1 MRSMWM
7 LVAAFLFASMGVLV
21 KLGATHFSSTELVFY
36 RSLFGV
42 WITYLI
48 LRYYRLPVRTVHW
61 RMHCWRGIT
70 GLISLMMFFY
80 CLTQLPL
87 ATAISLN
94 YTWPLFVT
102 LFSTLILKEHI
113 HWPLICA
120 IALGFAGVLL
130 LLHPALPED
139 HWIASTMGVASGFF
153 AAIAYINVK
162 QLGNL
167 GESEWHVVFYFTL
180 ISTLISG
187 VLLLFT
193 TFSPITWQGL
203 LLLLSI
209 GMTATLAQ
217 LAMTRAYHQ
226 GVTLV
231 VTALGYTT
239 ILFSSLWGI
248 VLWNEVL
255 SPLAWLGVGL
265 IILGGSLSG
274 VLSFK
279 LISTTTTTQ
288 K

>member
-1 MRSMWM
+1 MWM
-7 LVAAFLFASMGVLV
+7 LVAAFMFACMGVLV
-21 KLGATHFSSTELVFY
+21 KLSAMYFSSTELVFY

-42 WITYLI
+42 GMTYI
-48 LRYYRLPVRTVHW
+48 VIRYYRLPVRTQYW

-70 GLISLMMFFY
+70 GLVSLLMFFY
-80 CLTQLPL
+80 CLTELPL

-94 YTWPLFVT
+94 YTWPLFVA
-102 LFSTLILKEHI
+102 LFSTLILKERI
-113 HWPLICA
+113 HWPLIWA
-120 IALGFAGVLL
+120 ILLGFIGVILL
-130 LLHPALPED
+130 LRPALPDD
-139 HWIASTMGVASGFF
+139 HWIASIMGMASGFF

-180 ISTLISG
+180 ISTLVTG
-187 VLLLFT
+187 VWLSFT
-193 TFSPITWQGL
+193 VFSPITWHGL

-209 GMTATLAQ
+209 GMTATFAQ

-226 GVTLV
+226 GITLI
-231 VTALGYTT
+231 VTALGYSTV
-239 ILFSSLWGI
+239 LFASLWGML
-248 VLWNEVL
+248 LWNEVL
-255 SPLAWLGVGL
+255 SLIAWLGMGL

-279 LISTTTTTQ
+279 RASAAAQ

>member
-7 LVAAFLFASMGVLV
+7 LVAAFMFACMGVLV
-21 KLGATHFSSTELVFY
+21 KLSAAHFSSTELVFY

-48 LRYYRLPVRTVHW
+48 LRYYRLSVRTQHW
-61 RMHCWRGIT
+61 RIHCWRGIT
-70 GLISLMMFFY
+70 GLISLLMFFY

-87 ATAISLN
+87 ATAVSLN

-102 LFSTLILKEHI
+102 LFSILILKEHI
-113 HWPLICA
+113 HWSLVCT
-120 IALGFAGVLL
+120 IALGFVGVLL
-130 LLHPALPED
+130 LLRPTLPDD
-139 HWIASTMGVASGFF
+139 HWIASMIGVASGFF

-180 ISTLISG
+180 ISTLITG
-187 VLLLFT
+187 VWLLFT
-193 TFSPITWQGL
+193 TFSPVTSYGL
-203 LLLLSI
+203 FLLLSI

-226 GVTLV
+226 GVTLI
-231 VTALGYTT
+231 VTALGYSTV
-239 ILFSSLWGI
+239 LFSSLLGI
-248 VLWNEVL
+248 LLWDEIL
-255 SPLAWLGVGL
+255 SPIAWLGMSL
-265 IILGGSLSG
+265 IILGGSISG

-279 LISTTTTTQ
+279 QISANT
-288 K
+288 